1 MAVLEKIRVK
11 FGILISV
18 VIALA
23 LLSFIID
30 PNTISQVASS
40 MSSKYR
46 VGKIDGN
53 SVSYQDFDNE
63 LNYQNR
69 IFEYMYRRNANTDQE
84 MEYVRNM
91 AWKTFVDR
99 YMFLANAKKAGIQ
112 VGESELVDLTSGDMV
127 SPLISQIFVDETG
140 AFSKDM
146 LSNYLQSMQ
155 YDQSGQARM
164 FWDYL
169 QNTVTTDQYYV
180 KYNSLFSAGDFINPL
195 MMTNEIAENNN
206 SVGVEFVMLPYGYQR
221 DTTIEISDA
230 EIKSY
235 YKAHKKLYRQT
246 ASRDIEYVVFEV
258 KPSKT
263 DISDANQKIVGVYD
277 EFSSTDNVKN
287 FLMKNSDRQYVDE
300 WYKKGE
306 LRTVSSDIDDF
317 VFDKANG
324 KDAVS
329 EVLTKDNTFYVA
341 RIMDS
346 AMVPDSV
353 FVKGVLLQ
361 GVQTELADS
370 LLNVLKTGKDNLGN
384 VAAQYSAFNNPQGEP
399 GEYGWMTKNTMFPGL
414 ESIFTART
422 GSFYTV
428 ETNYGVHIIEV
439 TDRTA
444 PVLKKKVAILEKEAL
459 PSGNTINEYYV
470 QANELA
476 TKSDGKYENFKKTAD
491 EEGLAILT
499 RNNLREGEE
508 NIGSINDRTKEVSKW
523 AYEAR
528 EGKVSNVLNIN
539 NDYYIV
545 AALKK
550 VHKDGYTP
558 VADAASGIR
567 SILYNQKL
575 GEKKAAE
582 VASKIEGLGSMEAIA
597 EALGTSVSTREG
609 ISFSSYMNQGL
620 DPKFIGAVSVAEEGV
635 ISAPLAGTIG
645 VYVYKVTSHDTGA
658 SFTEDDV
665 KNRAAQMAYYESQSL
680 LPVMM
685 QDADVEDNRAR
696 FFSKQTGMCI

>member
-99 YMFLANAKKAGIQ
+99 YMFLSNARKAGIQ
-112 VGESELVDLTSGDMV
+112 VGESELVNLTSGDMV

-306 LRTVSSDIDDF
+306 LRTVSADIDDF

-558 VADAASGIR
+558 VAEAASGIR

-696 FFSKQTGMCI
+696 FF

>member
-99 YMFLANAKKAGIQ
+99 YMFLANARKAGIQ
-112 VGESELVDLTSGDMV
+112 VGEAELVDLTSGDMV

-558 VADAASGIR
+558 VAEAASGIR

-696 FFSKQTGMCI
+696 FF

>member
-99 YMFLANAKKAGIQ
+99 YMFLANARKAGIQ
-112 VGESELVDLTSGDMV
+112 VGESELVNLTSGDMV

-306 LRTVSSDIDDF
+306 LRTVSADIDDF

-550 VHKDGYTP
+550 VYKDGYTP
-558 VADAASGIR
+558 VAEAASGIR

-696 FFSKQTGMCI
+696 FF

>member
-99 YMFLANAKKAGIQ
+99 YMFLANARKAGIQ
-112 VGESELVDLTSGDMV
+112 VGESELVNLTSGDMV

-306 LRTVSSDIDDF
+306 LRTVSADIDDF

-558 VADAASGIR
+558 VAEAASGIR

-575 GEKKAAE
+575 GEKKAAD

-696 FFSKQTGMCI
+696 FF

>member
-46 VGKIDGN
+46 VGKINGN

-99 YMFLANAKKAGIQ
+99 YMFLANARKAGIQ
-112 VGESELVDLTSGDMV
+112 VGESELVNLTSGDMV

-306 LRTVSSDIDDF
+306 LRTVSADIDDF

-324 KDAVS
+324 KGAVS

-558 VADAASGIR
+558 VAEAASGIR

-696 FFSKQTGMCI
+696 FF

>member
-99 YMFLANAKKAGIQ
+99 YMFLANARKAGIQ

-558 VADAASGIR
+558 VAEAASGIR

-696 FFSKQTGMCI
+696 FF

>member
-99 YMFLANAKKAGIQ
+99 YMFLANARKAGIQ
-112 VGESELVDLTSGDMV
+112 VGEAELVDLTSGDMV

-180 KYNSLFSAGDFINPL
+180 KYNNLFSAGDFINPL

-306 LRTVSSDIDDF
+306 LRTVSADIDDF

-370 LLNVLKTGKDNLGN
+370 LMNVLKTGKDNLGN

-558 VADAASGIR
+558 VAEAASGIR

-696 FFSKQTGMCI
+696 FF

>member
-30 PNTISQVASS
+30 PNTISQVAST

-46 VGKIDGN
+46 VGKINGN

-112 VGESELVDLTSGDMV
+112 VGEAELVNLTSGDMV
-127 SPLISQIFVDETG
+127 SPMISQIFVDETG
-140 AFSKDM
+140 TFSTDM
-146 LSNYLQSMQ
+146 LDSYIKNMQ

-180 KYNSLFSAGDFINPL
+180 KYNNLFTASNFVNPL
-195 MMTNEIAENNN
+195 MMTEEIADNNN

-221 DTTIEISDA
+221 DTTIEVSDS
-230 EIKSY
+230 EIRAY
-235 YKAHKKLYRQT
+235 YKEHKKLYRQK

-258 KPSKT
+258 KPSQT
-263 DISDANQKIVGVYD
+263 DISDANEQVVKVYE
-277 EFSSTDNVKN
+277 EFSTTGNVKN
-287 FLMKNSDRQYVDE
+287 FLMKNSDRQYTDE

-306 LRTVSSDIDDF
+306 LRTVSADVDNF
-317 VFDKANG
+317 VFDSKTKTG
-324 KDAVS
+324 AVS

-341 RIMDS
+341 RVMDS

-353 FVKGVLLQ
+353 FVKGILLQ
-361 GVQTELADS
+361 GVQTDLADS
-370 LLNVLKTGKDNLGN
+370 LLNVLKTGKDNFEN
-384 VAAQYSAFNNPQGEP
+384 VAAQYSALNAPQSGET
-399 GEYGWMTKNTMFPGL
+399 GDYGWMTKNTMFPGL
-414 ESIFTART
+414 ESIFTARMNNLYIVDT
-422 GSFYTV
+422 Q
-428 ETNYGVHIIEV
+428 YGKHIIKV
-439 TDRTA
+439 TDRTE
-444 PVLKKKVAILEKEAL
+444 PVAKKKVAILEKEAL

-476 TKSDGKYENFKKTAD
+476 TKADGKYENLKKIAD
-491 EEGLAILT
+491 EEGLALLT
-499 RNNLREGEE
+499 RNNLSEGEE
-508 NIGSINDRTKEVSKW
+508 RVGSISDRTKEISKW
-523 AYEAR
+523 AYEAK

-539 NDYYIV
+539 NDYYVV

-550 VHKDGYTP
+550 IHKAGYAP
-558 VADAASGIR
+558 VADVAS
-567 SILYNQKL
+567 SISTIIYNQKL

-582 VASKIEGLGSMEAIA
+582 VAEKIAGLDNMQAIA
-597 EALGTSVSTREG
+597 DTLGTAVSKREG

-620 DPKFIGAVSVAEEGV
+620 DPKFIGAVSAAEEGV
-635 ISAPLAGTIG
+635 TSGPLPGNIG
-645 VYVYKVTSHDTGA
+645 VYVYKVISHDTGA
-658 SFTEDDV
+658 SFTEEDV
-665 KNRAAQMAYYESQSL
+665 KNREAQMSYYASQSL

-685 QDADVEDNRAR
+685 QDADVEDSRAR
-696 FFSKQTGMCI
+696 FF

>member
-46 VGKIDGN
+46 VGKINGN

-99 YMFLANAKKAGIQ
+99 YMFLANARKAGIQ

-306 LRTVSSDIDDF
+306 LRTVSADIDDF

-324 KDAVS
+324 KGAVS

-558 VADAASGIR
+558 VAEAASGIR

-696 FFSKQTGMCI
+696 FF

>member
-46 VGKIDGN
+46 VGKINGN

-99 YMFLANAKKAGIQ
+99 YMFLANARKAGIQ

-127 SPLISQIFVDETG
+127 SPLIFQIFVDETG

-277 EFSSTDNVKN
+277 EFSSTDNVKS

-558 VADAASGIR
+558 VAEAASGIR

-696 FFSKQTGMCI
+696 FF

>member
-99 YMFLANAKKAGIQ
+99 YMFLANARKAGIQ
-112 VGESELVDLTSGDMV
+112 VGESELVNLTSGDMV

-230 EIKSY
+230 EIKNY

-306 LRTVSSDIDDF
+306 LRTVSADIDDF

-550 VHKDGYTP
+550 VYKDGYTP
-558 VADAASGIR
+558 VAEAASGIR

-696 FFSKQTGMCI
+696 FF

>member
-99 YMFLANAKKAGIQ
+99 YMFLANARKAGIQ
-112 VGESELVDLTSGDMV
+112 VGESELVNLTSGDMV

-558 VADAASGIR
+558 VAEAASGIR

-696 FFSKQTGMCI
+696 FF

>member
-99 YMFLANAKKAGIQ
+99 YMFLANARKAGIQ
-112 VGESELVDLTSGDMV
+112 VGESELVNLTSGDMV

-306 LRTVSSDIDDF
+306 LRTVSADIDDF

-476 TKSDGKYENFKKTAD
+476 TKSDGKYESFKKTAD

-558 VADAASGIR
+558 VAEAASGIR

-696 FFSKQTGMCI
+696 FF

>member
-99 YMFLANAKKAGIQ
+99 YMFLANARKAGIQ
-112 VGESELVDLTSGDMV
+112 VGESELVNLTSGDMV

-306 LRTVSSDIDDF
+306 LRTVSADIDDF

-508 NIGSINDRTKEVSKW
+508 NIGSINDRTKEVAKW

-558 VADAASGIR
+558 VAEAASGIR

-696 FFSKQTGMCI
+696 FF

>member
-99 YMFLANAKKAGIQ
+99 YMFLANARKAGIQ
-112 VGESELVDLTSGDMV
+112 VGESELVNLTSGDMV

-306 LRTVSSDIDDF
+306 LRTISADIDDF

-370 LLNVLKTGKDNLGN
+370 LMNVLKTGKDNLGN

-558 VADAASGIR
+558 VAEAASGIR

-696 FFSKQTGMCI
+696 FF

>member
-46 VGKIDGN
+46 VGKINGN

-99 YMFLANAKKAGIQ
+99 YMFLANARKAGIQ

-277 EFSSTDNVKN
+277 EFSSTDNVKS

-558 VADAASGIR
+558 VAEAASGIR

-582 VASKIEGLGSMEAIA
+582 VASKIEGLESMEAIA

-696 FFSKQTGMCI
+696 FF

>member
-99 YMFLANAKKAGIQ
+99 YMFLANARKAGIQ

-306 LRTVSSDIDDF
+306 LRTVSADIDDF

-558 VADAASGIR
+558 VAEAASGIR

-696 FFSKQTGMCI
+696 FF

>member
-99 YMFLANAKKAGIQ
+99 YMFLANARKAGIQ
-112 VGESELVDLTSGDMV
+112 VGESELVNLTSGDMV

-306 LRTVSSDIDDF
+306 LRTVSADIDDF

-370 LLNVLKTGKDNLGN
+370 LLNVLKTGKDNLEN
-384 VAAQYSAFNNPQGEP
+384 VAAQYSSFNNPQGEP

-558 VADAASGIR
+558 VAEAASGIR

-696 FFSKQTGMCI
+696 FF

>member
-46 VGKIDGN
+46 VGKINGN

-99 YMFLANAKKAGIQ
+99 YMFLANARKAGIQ

-263 DISDANQKIVGVYD
+263 DISDANHKIVGVYD
-277 EFSSTDNVKN
+277 EFSSTDNVKS

-558 VADAASGIR
+558 VAEAASGIR

-696 FFSKQTGMCI
+696 FF

>member
-99 YMFLANAKKAGIQ
+99 YMFLANARKAGIQ
-112 VGESELVDLTSGDMV
+112 VGESELVNLTSGDMV

-306 LRTVSSDIDDF
+306 LRTVSADIDDF

-550 VHKDGYTP
+550 VHKNGYTP
-558 VADAASGIR
+558 VAEAASGIR

-696 FFSKQTGMCI
+696 FF

>member
-99 YMFLANAKKAGIQ
+99 YMFLANARKAGIQ
-112 VGESELVDLTSGDMV
+112 VGESELVNLTSGDMV

-306 LRTVSSDIDDF
+306 LRTVSADIDDF

-558 VADAASGIR
+558 VAEAASGIR

-696 FFSKQTGMCI
+696 FF

>member
-99 YMFLANAKKAGIQ
+99 YMFLANARKAGIQ
-112 VGESELVDLTSGDMV
+112 VGESELVNLTSGDMV

-306 LRTVSSDIDDF
+306 LRTVSADIDDF

-550 VHKDGYTP
+550 VYKDGYTP
-558 VADAASGIR
+558 VAEAASGIR

-680 LPVMM
+680 LPIMM

-696 FFSKQTGMCI
+696 FF

>member
-46 VGKIDGN
+46 VGKINGN

-99 YMFLANAKKAGIQ
+99 YMFLANARKAGIQ

-277 EFSSTDNVKN
+277 EFSSTDNVKS

-306 LRTVSSDIDDF
+306 LRTVSADIDDF

-384 VAAQYSAFNNPQGEP
+384 VAAQYSAFNNSQGDP

-558 VADAASGIR
+558 VAEAASGIR

-696 FFSKQTGMCI
+696 FF